1 MSHLIVVQCVFVIE
15 CKFYYGSEVAQSITR
30 FCYKFFG
37 MLLSSSFVFNRKKMD
52 NFCPNADWKRDSNN
66 YVAKRYKED
75 CNQENKQGQPV
86 SRETYFE
93 DIKLQMDAKLWG
105 EEYNRHNPP
114 KKVDIFMTTVYE
126 MNERI
131 DNNGNPEV

>member
-1 MSHLIVVQCVFVIE
+1 
-15 CKFYYGSEVAQSITR
+15 
-30 FCYKFFG
+30 
-37 MLLSSSFVFNRKKMD
+37 MD
-52 NFCPNADWKRDSNN
+52 KYCPDADWKRDSNN

-75 CNQENKQGQPV
+75 CDEKNPKSPGV

-93 DIKLQMDAKLWG
+93 DIRLQMDAKLWG

-126 MNERI
+126 MNDQLDR
-131 DNNGNPEV
+131 NGKTKVHLGMNHCFDIILARTIQL

>member
-1 MSHLIVVQCVFVIE
+1 
-15 CKFYYGSEVAQSITR
+15 
-30 FCYKFFG
+30 
-37 MLLSSSFVFNRKKMD
+37 MD
-52 NFCPNADWKRDSNN
+52 KYCPNADWKGDSNN
-66 YVAKRYKED
+66 YVAKRYIED
-75 CNQENKQGQPV
+75 LNQENKI

-114 KKVDIFMTTVYE
+114 KKVDIFMTTVYA

-131 DNNGNPEV
+131 DKDGKPKVLANIIALLMVVKSLRNHL